1 MRERA
6 EKEIREAAASLGKME
21 RYRID
26 RVRERTTLIR
36 KVFDKTLL
44 DMARVGTVHLAEG
57 NASEMDSYE
66 ISNLIRQ
73 GDAVYVSF
81 SFVDAEPAAQG
92 IETMN
97 VMLKGFNRADW
108 ELFEYFCETR
118 EGKKGV
124 QKLSEMIIEYNR
136 REI

>member
-6 EKEIREAAASLGKME
+6 EKEIREAAAELGNME
-21 RYRID
+21 WYRID

-44 DMARVGTVHLAEG
+44 DMARVGSIHLAEG

-66 ISNLIRQ
+66 IGNLIRQ
-73 GDAVYVSF
+73 GDTVYVSF
-81 SFVDAEPAAQG
+81 SFVDTDPAGQG
-92 IETMN
+92 SETVN
-97 VMLKGFNRADW
+97 VTLRGFNRADW

-124 QKLSEMIIEYNR
+124 QKIWEMILEYNR
-136 REI
+136 REV

>member
-21 RYRID
+21 WYRID

-57 NASEMDSYE
+57 TASEMDSYE

-73 GDAVYVSF
+73 GDTVYVSF
-81 SFVDAEPAAQG
+81 SFVDADPAEQG
-92 IETMN
+92 IEKVN
-97 VMLKGFNRADW
+97 VTLRGFNRGDW

-124 QKLSEMIIEYNR
+124 QKLWEMILEYNR